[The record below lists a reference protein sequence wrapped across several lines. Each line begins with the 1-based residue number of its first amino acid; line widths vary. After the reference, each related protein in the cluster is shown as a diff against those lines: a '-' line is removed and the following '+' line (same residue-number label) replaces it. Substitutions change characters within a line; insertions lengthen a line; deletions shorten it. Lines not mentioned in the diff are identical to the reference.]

1 MQSGR
6 NDRKIEKKKKK
17 KKKKKSL
24 HTTLTQIYVR
34 MNERTNE

>member
-6 NDRKIEKKKKK
+6 NDRKIEKKKK